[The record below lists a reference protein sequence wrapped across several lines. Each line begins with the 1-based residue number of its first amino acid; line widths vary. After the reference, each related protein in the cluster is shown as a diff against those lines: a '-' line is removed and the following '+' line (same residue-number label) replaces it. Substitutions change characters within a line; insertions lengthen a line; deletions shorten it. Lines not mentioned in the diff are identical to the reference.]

1 MFAGNVDLI
10 FLNNAP
16 EPIKIKEPE
25 KLDDQQLQEKVTEIL
40 KEEMTELFNDKMA
53 QNEEIDKEA

>member
-16 EPIKIKEPE
+16 EPVKIKEPE
-25 KLDDQQLQEKVTEIL
+25 KLDDQKLQEKVTEIL
-40 KEEMTELFNDKMA
+40 KEEMTELYNHKMA
-53 QNEEIDKEA
+53 QNE